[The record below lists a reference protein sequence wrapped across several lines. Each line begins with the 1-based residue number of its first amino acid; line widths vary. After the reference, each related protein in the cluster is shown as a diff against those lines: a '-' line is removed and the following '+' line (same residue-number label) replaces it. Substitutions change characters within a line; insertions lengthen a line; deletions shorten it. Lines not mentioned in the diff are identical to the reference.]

1 MGLRHATKL
10 MHGCATLQSWC
21 MAAPRYKAGAWLRH
35 ATKLV
40 HGCATLTKLVHGC
53 ATLQYK

>member
-1 MGLRHATKL
+1 
-10 MHGCATLQSWC
+10 